1 MSVTF
6 AASGNS
12 TPASGTV
19 VATCVIGSENYQL
32 VIPAGTDGN
41 GLGVGIASPLFARL
55 TDGADSAAVNAA
67 SRLTTEASIIGGSVA
82 LLAGA
87 NTIGVASVIQSG
99 TWTFSASVTSAA
111 ASPVYT
117 RISDGTDT
125 AAVNAASRL
134 LTEASVIGG
143 SVALLAGANTIGVAS
158 VIQSGAWAVSA
169 SLVNSGSVVVTN
181 QVSASISS
189 GSVALLAGANTIGAA
204 SAIQSG
210 AWAVS
215 ASLVNSG
222 SVVVTNTVS
231 ASISSG
237 SVALLAGA
245 NTIGAASAI
254 QGAPNSNANGWP
266 VKVTDGTNIYGVAGS
281 PFSIT
286 RVVDQ
291 VYFGGSLLTAS
302 LVNLSASAAGCTLI
316 VASSNGNAIV
326 IVGVT
331 FTTSGCQ
338 RIGWTACGNDG
349 GASALVQTPMPFG
362 TNGGV
367 TERDDVLWAF
377 PSGSKA
383 VLTTTSACYVAGR
396 VRYLYAA
403 S

>member
-1 MSVTF
+1 
-6 AASGNS
+6 
-12 TPASGTV
+12 
-19 VATCVIGSENYQL
+19 
-32 VIPAGTDGN
+32 
-41 GLGVGIASPLFARL
+41 
-55 TDGADSAAVNAA
+55 
-67 SRLTTEASIIGGSVA
+67 
-82 LLAGA
+82 
-87 NTIGVASVIQSG
+87 
-99 TWTFSASVTSAA
+99 
-111 ASPVYT
+111 
-117 RISDGTDT
+117 
-125 AAVNAASRL
+125 
-134 LTEASVIGG
+134 
-143 SVALLAGANTIGVAS
+143 
-158 VIQSGAWAVSA
+158 
-169 SLVNSGSVVVTN
+169 
-181 QVSASISS
+181 
-189 GSVALLAGANTIGAA
+189 
-204 SAIQSG
+204 
-210 AWAVS
+210 
-215 ASLVNSG
+215 
-222 SVVVTNTVS
+222 
-231 ASISSG
+231 
-237 SVALLAGA
+237 
-245 NTIGAASAI
+245 
-254 QGAPNSNANGWP
+254 
-266 VKVTDGTNIYGVAGS
+266 VAGS